1 MLILDRYLFRSFLKS
16 FFFCLIVF
24 VFLFIII
31 DIFGSLQEIL
41 RNHPSTIKIL
51 ELYLY
56 AIPVIIGQTA
66 PIAALLATLFTLGQ
80 MNQAN
85 EVIAMRSSGLSVWH
99 IVRPFILFGLIL
111 SLAIFVMNETITP
124 YAQKMS
130 KFIKRYY
137 IDKAYESTQDVP
149 LENVAIYGYENRL
162 YFLNKFHPKTNT
174 IEGLTILEHDAEQN
188 VRSKVYAEKAV
199 WRNNRWLLYQCFIYY
214 LGEGQ
219 RIRGEPLYF
228 SDKVY
233 RIEETPEDFMRQNIP
248 MENMNVRD
256 LAGYISRLP
265 KAGAKNTIVRMKVDL
280 FQKTS
285 FPFTSFIIIL
295 LGIPSAIIVRRQAVA
310 SSSIGMCMAISFLF
324 YVLFA
329 VLTALGKAGAL
340 PPFLAAWGSH
350 MIFGSVALY
359 LIAHIQ

>member
-16 FFFCLIVF
+16 FIFCLIVF
-24 VFLFIII
+24 IFLFIIV

-41 RNHPSTIKIL
+41 NNHPSILKIL

-56 AIPVIIGQTA
+56 AVPVIIGQTA

-85 EVIAMRSSGLSVWH
+85 EIIAMRSSGLSIWH
-99 IVRPFILFGLIL
+99 IVRPFVLFGFIL
-111 SLAIFVMNETITP
+111 SLSIFVMNETITP

-137 IDKAYESTQDVP
+137 VDKAYTSAQDVP
-149 LENVAIYGYENRL
+149 LENVAIYGYDNRL
-162 YFLNKFHPKTNT
+162 YFLNKFYPKTNT
-174 IEGLTILEHDAEQN
+174 IEGLTILEHDAQQN

-199 WRNNRWLLYQCFIYY
+199 WRNNRWVLYQCFIYY

-248 MENMNVRD
+248 VENMNIKD
-256 LAGYISRLP
+256 LANYIARLP
-265 KAGAKNTIVRMKVDL
+265 ESGAQNTVIRMKVDL

-285 FPFTSFIIIL
+285 SPFTSFIIIL
-295 LGIPSAIIVRRQAVA
+295 LGIPSAIIVRRRAVA
-310 SSSIGMCMAISFLF
+310 FSSIGICMGISFLF

-329 VLTALGKAGAL
+329 VLTALGKAGVL
-340 PPFLAAWGSH
+340 PPLLAAWGSH
-350 MIFGSVALY
+350 IIFGGTALY
-359 LIAHIQ
+359 LIAHTQ